1 MTSSPELLA
10 EPVGP
15 LASPAAHCRGSLRG
29 RGLVFWYQATRVA
42 RAVGSCRY
50 RIGNLTELLRGATA
64 VIDASP
70 ATRVFRDARVVVM
83 LRPYLDTEDVALLQG
98 LRKRR
103 VRLVADFDD
112 LLFDGA
118 PDEWPQV
125 QSKLLDRAEC
135 LLRRG
140 RYRSALAQFS
150 AFTVSTPHLA
160 ERLRR
165 ILPGADLAVIPNG
178 VSPLWLRQ
186 GRATC
191 RLWQPGDPRIIR
203 YLVGSPSHDAD
214 FAVVAEP
221 LAVFLREHREVGLE
235 IVGPLRLP
243 GGLFPPGQ
251 VTRMDPV
258 PYGEFAQI
266 LASSWVTLAPLVA
279 TEFSRCRSA
288 IKFLESAAFG
298 APCIASASSDMLRH
312 TSGGVILA
320 ETAHDWYAA
329 LSRLRDDQRRMQLSA
344 RGQAHVDSH
353 GTAERTVFALV
364 DCLARWGAG

>member
-1 MTSSPELLA
+1 MSSSYELHTEPGGPDASRGA
-10 EPVGP
+10 ELG
-15 LASPAAHCRGSLRG
+15 GSLRG

-42 RAVGSCRY
+42 RAAGSCRY
-50 RIGNLTELLRGATA
+50 RIGNLTELIRGATA

-70 ATRVFRDARVVVM
+70 GSRVFRDARVVVM
-83 LRPYLDTEDVALLQG
+83 LRPYLDTEDTALLQG
-98 LRKRR
+98 LRKRG

-112 LLFDGA
+112 LLFDGD
-118 PDEWPQV
+118 PDQWPQV

-135 LLRRG
+135 LLRRD

-160 ERLRR
+160 ERLRQ
-165 ILPGADLAVIPNG
+165 ILPEADVAVIPNG

-191 RLWQPGDPRIIR
+191 RPWQPGDPRIIR

-214 FAVVAEP
+214 FAVVGEP
-221 LAVFLREHREVGLE
+221 LAAFLREHRDVGLE
-235 IVGPLRLP
+235 IVGPLRVP
-243 GGLFPPGQ
+243 GQLFPPGQ
-251 VTRMDPV
+251 ISRMDPV

-279 TEFSRCRSA
+279 TEFNRCRSA

-298 APCIASASSDMLRH
+298 APCIASPSSDMLRH
-312 TSGGVILA
+312 VGGGVILA

-329 LSRLRDDQRRMQLSA
+329 LGRLRDDAQRMQLSA
-344 RGQAHVDSH
+344 RGRSHVEQH
-353 GTAERTVFALV
+353 GTAEQSVSAFV
-364 DCLARWGAG
+364 DCLGRWGV